1 MIERKKC
8 TNYYKRAKHI
18 RGLGFRDIFN
28 SIGSYV
34 GQNKDLIAKP
44 LLSAA
49 GNALGYAVQEGT
61 KALMQKIISKR
72 QNNNNKELIQKI
84 ANKPVEH
91 IIGSGIK
98 KF

>member
-1 MIERKKC
+1 MIERKKHKI
-8 TNYYKRAKHI
+8 YSKKVKHV
-18 RGLGFRDIFN
+18 RGLGFRDVLG

-49 GNALGYAVQEGT
+49 GNALGLAVQEGS
-61 KALMQKIISKR
+61 KAIMKKILSKQQAPEIR
-72 QNNNNKELIQKI
+72 EQMERIL
-84 ANKPVEH
+84 NKPVEN